1 MANEYYWW
9 SKMITTLFVICEGE
23 SEFIFV
29 DKLLAPYLYDRCKS
43 LKKVTPIG
51 LYKTGDKG
59 RFGDVSYTR
68 LSDHVRRLTTYPYA
82 IVTTFI
88 DYFKLGQDFPYNIKC
103 LQENISYNSN
113 DICNIVKMLEQDIS
127 QIDISSYNLVPYI
140 HIHEYEMI
148 YFADLSTFISAN
160 IENKYQSKIEY
171 QMQKILQNFISPEYI
186 NNSKDT
192 APSKRINQIFNNI
205 IDMNYSK
212 KSCAVQYTSNATIN
226 NIDAI
231 RKTCLHFSQ
240 WIDMLLQKINK

>member
-1 MANEYYWW
+1 
-9 SKMITTLFVICEGE
+9 MITTLFVICEGE

-29 DKLLAPYLYDRCKS
+29 DNLLAPYLYARCQS
-43 LKKVTPIG
+43 LKKVTPIL
-51 LYKTGDKG
+51 LYKYGDKG
-59 RFGDVSYTR
+59 RGGDISYTR
-68 LSDHVRRLTTYPYA
+68 LSNHIRRLTTCPNT

-88 DYFKLGQDFPYNIKC
+88 DYYKLGQDFPYKIKC

-127 QIDISSYNLVPYI
+127 QIDISSSNLVPYI
-140 HIHEYEMI
+140 QIHEYEMI
-148 YFADLSTFISAN
+148 YFADISTFVKAN
-160 IENKYQSKIEY
+160 SETKYQAKIEF

-192 APSKRINQIFNNI
+192 APSKRINQIFNKI

-212 KSCAVQYTSNATIN
+212 KSCAVQYTSNTTIN
-226 NIDAI
+226 NIDDI